1 MPPASLGRVRMPL
14 ASFLVRAQHA
24 AGAPW
29 GGGDRNTRAHP
40 CTNLH
45 MQSVRCI
52 GLIAPL
58 KPGGMP
64 RSHRSL
70 LLIFVRRY
78 DEAIRE
84 HDNVTKIGAEKG
96 CCFLR
101 PFLGVIW
108 ADP

>member
-14 ASFLVRAQHA
+14 ACFLMRAQHA

-29 GGGDRNTRAHP
+29 GGGDRNTHAHP

-64 RSHRSL
+64 PSHRSL
-70 LLIFVRRY
+70 LWIFVRRY
-78 DEAIRE
+78 DEATRE

-101 PFLGVIW
+101 PFMGCIW